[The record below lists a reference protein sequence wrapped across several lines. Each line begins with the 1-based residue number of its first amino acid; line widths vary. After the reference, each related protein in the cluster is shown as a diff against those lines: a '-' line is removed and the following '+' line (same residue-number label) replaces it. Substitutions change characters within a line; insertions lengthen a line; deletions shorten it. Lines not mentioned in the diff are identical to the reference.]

1 MRKKCPKKTQKQD
14 RVFLKDT
21 GRGESME
28 NMLYTVKQVAE
39 ILQTNTD
46 YVHKLRKAGILKF
59 MKLGSLKCRKETLET
74 FLKKYDGCED
84 DPFNLKEGEAN
95 G

>member
-1 MRKKCPKKTQKQD
+1 
-14 RVFLKDT
+14 
-21 GRGESME
+21 ME

-46 YVHKLRKAGILKF
+46 YVHKLRKSGVLKF
-59 MKLGSLKCRKETLET
+59 MKLGQLKCRKETLEA
-74 FLKKYDGCED
+74 FLRKYDGCED

-95 G
+95 VDRQSIG